1 MERQRAPDI
10 HRFGWA
16 TNPVARLIALAGQVG
31 ADPLESG
38 DAALQRRLLVLLCV
52 GTLPL
57 TVLWSVTYFA
67 AGVPL
72 AAWAPAVYSIVTPIN
87 TALLGWTRNFR
98 FYRFTQLLMTLVLPW
113 VVMMSLG
120 GFKQSSAVII
130 WAALCPLVSLLV
142 EDLRQTVLWIA
153 GFVLLLVVSA
163 VLQPYLKP
171 SGLRQKQQTDH
182 QK

>member
-1 MERQRAPDI
+1 M
-10 HRFGWA
+10 
-16 TNPVARLIALAGQVG
+16 
-31 ADPLESG
+31 S
-38 DAALQRRLLVLLCV
+38 AAV
-52 GTLPL
+52 
-57 TVLWSVTYFA
+57 
-67 AGVPL
+67 
-72 AAWAPAVYSIVTPIN
+72 PAVYSAVTPIN
-87 TALLGWTRNFR
+87 TLLFGWTRNFR
-98 FYRFTQLLMTLVLPW
+98 LYRFTQLLMILILPW
-113 VVMMSLG
+113 LLMMSLG

-130 WAALCPLVSLLV
+130 WAALCPLVSLL